1 MNRTFTSA
9 GMPTAVFSPVLR
21 AVSLMIMLIT
31 VALPA
36 SMARADARIDAA
48 SGVITAMV
56 SDMDSYLATDAGDAS
71 TRLATVTRML
81 DTYFDLPTIAR
92 FSVGPYWRA
101 ASDEERQTY
110 NETLRLAMIG
120 TVVNNFDQLKGLTF
134 TPTDSLP
141 KGDNMVLVRGHF
153 SDKSG
158 QRSPVMVGWRVI
170 TPDNGRAKVLD
181 VEIENISM
189 LVTQQ
194 QENLAIIRQNQGRFG
209 ALIEAMKAKQTTN

>member
-1 MNRTFTSA
+1 MNRVFA
-9 GMPTAVFSPVLR
+9 PVGMPPAVFSPVLR
-21 AVSLMIMLIT
+21 AVSLMIMLMML
-31 VALPA
+31 AWPA
-36 SMARADARIDAA
+36 SMVRADARIDAA
-48 SGVITAMV
+48 NAVISAMV

-71 TRLATVTRML
+71 ARLTTVTRML

-101 ASDEERQTY
+101 ASSEERQTY

-134 TPTDSLP
+134 TPTDSVP

-170 TPDNGRAKVLD
+170 TPDEGTAKVLD

-209 ALIEAMKAKQTTN
+209 ALIEAMKAKQTTK

>member
-1 MNRTFTSA
+1 MSRTFTPLYV
-9 GMPTAVFSPVLR
+9 PTLLFSR
-21 AVSLMIMLIT
+21 FFGAVSLMIMLMMM
-31 VALPA
+31 VLPA
-36 SMARADARIDAA
+36 SMVRADARIDAA
-48 SGVITAMV
+48 NAVITAMA
-56 SDMDSYLATDAGDAS
+56 SDIDSYLATDAGDAS
-71 TRLATVTRML
+71 ARLTTVTRML

-101 ASDEERQTY
+101 ASSEERQTY

-170 TPDNGRAKVLD
+170 TPDDGTAKILD

-194 QENLAIIRQNQGRFG
+194 QENLAIIRQNQGRFS
-209 ALIEAMKAKQTTN
+209 ALIEAMKAKQTAK

>member
-1 MNRTFTSA
+1 MSRTFTPLYV
-9 GMPTAVFSPVLR
+9 PTLLFSR
-21 AVSLMIMLIT
+21 FFGAVSLMIMLMMM
-31 VALPA
+31 VLPA
-36 SMARADARIDAA
+36 SMVRADARIDAA
-48 SGVITAMV
+48 NAVITAMA

-71 TRLATVTRML
+71 ARLTTVTGML

-101 ASDEERQTY
+101 ASSEERQTY

-170 TPDNGRAKVLD
+170 TPDDGTAKILD

-194 QENLAIIRQNQGRFG
+194 QENLAIIRQNQGRFS
-209 ALIEAMKAKQTTN
+209 ALIEAMKAKQTAK

>member
-1 MNRTFTSA
+1 MNRTFTSI
-9 GMPTAVFSPVLR
+9 GIPTPLLSTFLR
-21 AVSLMIMLIT
+21 TVGLMIMVIMGMML
-31 VALPA
+31 A
-36 SMARADARIDAA
+36 SMARADSRIDAA
-48 SGVITAMV
+48 NAVITSMV
-56 SDMDSYLATDAGDAS
+56 RDMDSYLATDAGDTSARR
-71 TRLATVTRML
+71 TTVTRML

-101 ASDEERQTY
+101 ASSEERQTY

-134 TPTDSLP
+134 TPTDSVP
-141 KGDNMVLVRGHF
+141 KGDNMVLVRGRF

-170 TPDNGRAKVLD
+170 TSDERTAQVLD

-194 QENLAIIRQNQGRFG
+194 QENLSIIRQNQGRFG
-209 ALIEAMKAKQTTN
+209 ALIEAMKAKQTPK

>member
-1 MNRTFTSA
+1 MNRTLS
-9 GMPTAVFSPVLR
+9 PIDVPNAVFSPVLH
-21 AVSLMIMLIT
+21 AVSLMIILMTLVLST
-31 VALPA
+31 
-36 SMARADARIDAA
+36 SMARGEARIDAA
-48 SGVITAMV
+48 NAIITAMA
-56 SDMDSYLATDAGDAS
+56 SEMDSYLATDAGDTSA
-71 TRLATVTRML
+71 RLTTVTRML

-101 ASDEERQTY
+101 ASNEERHIY
-110 NETLRLAMIG
+110 NDTLRLAMIG

-134 TPTDSLP
+134 TPADSSP

-170 TPDNGRAKVLD
+170 IPANGPAKVLD

-194 QENLAIIRQNQGRFG
+194 QENLAIIRQNKGRFG
-209 ALIEAMKAKQTTN
+209 ALIEAMKAKQTTK

>member
-1 MNRTFTSA
+1 MNRIFTSF
-9 GMPTAVFSPVLR
+9 GIPTTLCANFLR
-21 AVSLMIMLIT
+21 AVSLMIMLVT
-31 VALPA
+31 AAMPA
-36 SMARADARIDAA
+36 NIARADTRIDAA
-48 SGVITAMV
+48 NAVITAMV
-56 SDMDSYLATDAGDAS
+56 RDMVSYLATDAGNAS
-71 TRLATVTRML
+71 ARRTTVTRML

-101 ASDEERQTY
+101 ASSEERQTY

-134 TPTDSLP
+134 TPTDSVP
-141 KGDNMVLVRGHF
+141 KGDNMVLVLGRF
-153 SDKSG
+153 RDKSG

-170 TPDNGRAKVLD
+170 IPDEGTAKVLD

-194 QENLAIIRQNQGRFG
+194 QENLAIIRQNRGRFG
-209 ALIEAMKAKQTTN
+209 ALIEAMKAKQTPK

>member
-1 MNRTFTSA
+1 MSRTFTPLYV
-9 GMPTAVFSPVLR
+9 PTLLFSR
-21 AVSLMIMLIT
+21 FFGAVSLMIMLMMM
-31 VALPA
+31 VLPA
-36 SMARADARIDAA
+36 SMVRADARIDAA
-48 SGVITAMV
+48 NAVITAMA
-56 SDMDSYLATDAGDAS
+56 SDMDSYLSTDAGDAS
-71 TRLATVTRML
+71 ARLTTVTRML

-101 ASDEERQTY
+101 ASSEERQTY

-134 TPTDSLP
+134 TPTDSLS

-170 TPDNGRAKVLD
+170 TPDDGTAKILD

-209 ALIEAMKAKQTTN
+209 ALIEAMKAKQTAK

>member
-1 MNRTFTSA
+1 MNRTFAPLGVLTSLFFRFF
-9 GMPTAVFSPVLR
+9 G
-21 AVSLMIMLIT
+21 AVSLIIIMI
-31 VALPA
+31 VSPA
-36 SMARADARIDAA
+36 SMVRADARIDTANA
-48 SGVITAMV
+48 VITAMV
-56 SDMDSYLATDAGDAS
+56 RDIDSYLVTDAGDTSA
-71 TRLATVTRML
+71 RLTTVTRML

-101 ASDEERQTY
+101 ASSEERQTY

-134 TPTDSLP
+134 TPTDSVP
-141 KGDNMVLVRGHF
+141 KGDKMVLVRGRF

-170 TPDNGRAKVLD
+170 TPDHGTAKVLD

-194 QENLAIIRQNQGRFG
+194 QENLSIIRQNQGRFG
-209 ALIEAMKAKQTTN
+209 ALIEAMKAKQMPK

>member
-1 MNRTFTSA
+1 MNRVFA
-9 GMPTAVFSPVLR
+9 PVGMPTAVFSPVLP
-21 AVSLMIMLIT
+21 AVSLMIMLMML
-31 VALPA
+31 AWPS
-36 SMARADARIDAA
+36 SMVRADARIDAA
-48 SGVITAMV
+48 NAVISAMV
-56 SDMDSYLATDAGDAS
+56 SDMDSYLTTDAGDAS
-71 TRLATVTRML
+71 ARLMTVTRML

-101 ASDEERQTY
+101 ASSEERQTY
-110 NETLRLAMIG
+110 SETLRLAMIG

-134 TPTDSLP
+134 TPTDSVP

-170 TPDNGRAKVLD
+170 TPIEGTAKVLD

-209 ALIEAMKAKQTTN
+209 ALIEAMKAKQTTK

>member
-1 MNRTFTSA
+1 MSRTFTPLYV
-9 GMPTAVFSPVLR
+9 PTLLFSR
-21 AVSLMIMLIT
+21 FFGAVSLMIMLMMM
-31 VALPA
+31 VLPA
-36 SMARADARIDAA
+36 SMVRADARIDAA
-48 SGVITAMV
+48 NAVITAMA

-71 TRLATVTRML
+71 ARLTTVTRML

-101 ASDEERQTY
+101 ASSEERQTY

-170 TPDNGRAKVLD
+170 TPDDGTAKILD

-194 QENLAIIRQNQGRFG
+194 QENLAIIRQNQGRFS
-209 ALIEAMKAKQTTN
+209 ALIEAMKAKQTAK

>member
-170 TPDNGRAKVLD
+170 TPDNGSAKVLD

-189 LVTQQ
+189 LVIQQ

>member
-1 MNRTFTSA
+1 MSRTFTPLYV
-9 GMPTAVFSPVLR
+9 PTLLFSR
-21 AVSLMIMLIT
+21 FFGAVSLMIMLMM
-31 VALPA
+31 VVLPA
-36 SMARADARIDAA
+36 SMVRADARIDAA
-48 SGVITAMV
+48 NAVITAMA

-71 TRLATVTRML
+71 ARLTTVTRML

-101 ASDEERQTY
+101 ASSEERQTY

-170 TPDNGRAKVLD
+170 TPDDGTAKILD

-189 LVTQQ
+189 LVTQK

-209 ALIEAMKAKQTTN
+209 ALIEAMKAKQTAK